1 VSRSMSPIL
10 SFLQFRL
17 AGTSCLPSASC
28 PIAVPFHHCLAQ
40 SRLVDI
46 AVPFRSS
53 ISPSSLSLIQSGP
66 VPSLFVLPNTF
77 RYTSSSPIPSPIPS
91 PKPYPPSFALKS
103 RYEYAREIPNARHDE
118 RLAFLILFLRLWAG
132 RKGLAVLAG
141 LRRRRREERR
151 RQILGRRCAGTSGS
165 GVADSGSG
173 LSEQGRWPL
182 AWAGLSRWLA
192 EREWGDR

>member
-1 VSRSMSPIL
+1 MSPIL

-118 RLAFLILFLRLWAG
+118 RLAFLILFLRLWGGKKRVGGACWT
-132 RKGLAVLAG
+132 KTKTT
-141 LRRRRREERR
+141 RREKKADPGSSLRGH
-151 RQILGRRCAGTSGS
+151 LGIR
-165 GVADSGSG
+165 
-173 LSEQGRWPL
+173 GR
-182 AWAGLSRWLA
+182 
-192 EREWGDR
+192 

>member
-1 VSRSMSPIL
+1 MSPIL

-165 GVADSGSG
+165 LGG
-173 LSEQGRWPL
+173 GR
-182 AWAGLSRWLA
+182 
-192 EREWGDR
+192 

>member
-17 AGTSCLPSASC
+17 AESSCLPSASC
-28 PIAVPFHHCLAQ
+28 PFAVPFHHCLAQ

-46 AVPFRSS
+46 AVAFRSS

-77 RYTSSSPIPSPIPS
+77 RYTSSSPIPSPR
-91 PKPYPPSFALKS
+91 PYPPSFALKS

-118 RLAFLILFLRLWAG
+118 RLAFLILFLRLWGGKKRVGGACWT
-132 RKGLAVLAG
+132 KTKTT
-141 LRRRRREERR
+141 RREKKADPGSSLRGH
-151 RQILGRRCAGTSGS
+151 LGIR
-165 GVADSGSG
+165 
-173 LSEQGRWPL
+173 GR
-182 AWAGLSRWLA
+182 
-192 EREWGDR
+192 